1 MANKN
6 RKRGRRGNHEGSIVL
21 RKDGLYQ
28 ASIMFNGIKKY
39 SYSMDKRVCQTW
51 LAEQQL
57 RLSRN
62 QPVTDNNITLLKW
75 LQHYIETYC
84 EGYCRPATIDNY
96 RLYADKHIARS
107 IIADTPISKLT
118 CDHIQLFL
126 NNLERL
132 DGNGELSSKSIRNM
146 YIFLKAALKQ
156 AKVCGLTYIN
166 AAEGVRLKK
175 GESNKRPLLS
185 DEQVNAVIQAAG
197 SHAFSIGIKIQATV
211 GLRTS
216 EVLALRHSSLITVD
230 GIPALNVE
238 YAVKRE
244 PVKNPKAGSPMTYWV
259 LSEPKTT
266 ASKALVPIPCSLYK
280 EIQDSINAQHEQAA
294 KCPVYIDDPFI
305 CGDPDTGGLVTPDRY
320 RAFWNKLREQVGLP
334 KEAVLHCL
342 RHYAASTL
350 IKNGASPVATA
361 RILRHAQNSTT
372 IPVPN
377 SNTKPTQYL
386 PTIILISKGRF
397 SCLYAS
403 NLPHCFFRNLIQFT
417 SAKFTILLPCFSA

>member
-6 RKRGRRGNHEGSIVL
+6 RKKSRRGNHEGSIVL

-39 SYSMDKRVCQTW
+39 SYSKDKRVCQTW

-75 LQHYIETYC
+75 LQHYITTYC
-84 EGYCRPATIDNY
+84 EGYCRPATLANY
-96 RLYADKHIARS
+96 RLYTDGHIARS
-107 IIADTPISKLT
+107 RIADTPVSKLT
-118 CDHIQLFL
+118 CDHIQIFL

-132 DGNGELSSKSIRNM
+132 DGNGKLSQKTCRNL
-146 YIFLKAALKQ
+146 YIFIKAALEQ
-156 AKVCGLTYIN
+156 ARICGLTYIN

-185 DEQVNAVIQAAG
+185 DDQVEAVIKAAG
-197 SHAFSIGIKIQATV
+197 SHAFAIGLRIQATV

-216 EVLALRHSSLITVD
+216 EVLALRHSSLVISD
-230 GIPALNVE
+230 GVPTLNVE

-244 PVKNPKAGSPMTYWV
+244 PVKNQKSSAPKTEWT
-259 LSEPKTT
+259 LSEPKTAT
-266 ASKALVPIPCSLYK
+266 SKALVPIPHSLYQ
-280 EIQDSINAQHEQAA
+280 EIQDSMKAQHEQAK
-294 KCPVYIDDPFI
+294 KCPIYINNPFI
-305 CGDPDTGGLVTPDRY
+305 CGDPDTGDLVTPDRY
-320 RAFWNKLREQVGLP
+320 RAFWAKLREQVNLP
-334 KEAVLHCL
+334 QDAVLHCL

-372 IPVPN
+372 LN
-377 SNTKPTQYL
+377 
-386 PTIILISKGRF
+386 F
-397 SCLYAS
+397 YAHE
-403 NLPHCFFRNLIQFT
+403 NLSGAYKAVQ
-417 SAKFTILLPCFSA
+417 LLEKSDRI